1 MSVDEDL
8 VNVMRMVALGTRAE
22 DKAFSHMMKHLK
34 GADDSEAYY
43 YEQAQWGY
51 LEWCKETLKCLTD
64 TEALSRCGFTV
75 HFPTIVIREESWC
88 SPRVRYE
95 DHQAT
100 ILMRLVTNLI
110 SNRAG
115 SHLVHTHSY
124 PGKLDLSLRPETTAA
139 ALEEFDHDLAAWQ
152 AAKDRC

>member
-1 MSVDEDL
+1 M
-8 VNVMRMVALGTRAE
+8 
-22 DKAFSHMMKHLK
+22 
-34 GADDSEAYY
+34 
-43 YEQAQWGY
+43 
-51 LEWCKETLKCLTD
+51 
-64 TEALSRCGFTV
+64 EALSRCGFTV
-75 HFPTIVIREESWC
+75 HVPTIVITEESWY

-115 SHLVHTHSY
+115 SHTVHTYSY
-124 PGKLDLSLRPETTAA
+124 PKKLALSLRPETTAA